1 MVHAKDCLISQEV
14 FAHGGFSIV
23 KTVVMMIGE
32 LDFASMFAQG
42 VTHTGI
48 SPTFLMPYPGATV
61 FFFCLFLVLLPILF
75 MNLLVGLAV
84 DNIQSVQEKGPY
96 L

>member
-1 MVHAKDCLISQEV
+1 
-14 FAHGGFSIV
+14 
-23 KTVVMMIGE
+23 MMIGE